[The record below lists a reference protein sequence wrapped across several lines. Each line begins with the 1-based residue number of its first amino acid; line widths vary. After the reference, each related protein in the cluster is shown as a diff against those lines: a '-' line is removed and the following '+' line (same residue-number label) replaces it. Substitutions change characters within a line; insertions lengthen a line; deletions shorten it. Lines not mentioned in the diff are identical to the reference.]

1 MFVVFFGIIILKD
14 GRDLAEHCVAFGES
28 QGASYVEARF
38 VKDHVRSLAF
48 RNSAPI
54 SGGIVPSSGIG
65 VRVLV
70 NGNMGFA
77 SFDRMKKDLAEEAI
91 LEACKMAKHAKR
103 DAPIEIGDPISNVVK
118 WGVKIGEKFSD
129 VTTDRMLEVTAEI
142 NKVMEGLDSY
152 VLFFSMAESEKYLV
166 TNEGTRIE
174 ADLALLTMMVILT
187 AKGKI
192 GSEQRYLDLTQVGGW
207 ERIKESNAIEF
218 LSNEVSRLKKS
229 AENAEKIDELLSAPI
244 DMVVG
249 HEVAGIMAH
258 ENVGHPSEGDRILG
272 REGAQAGESFW
283 RDLTIGESQIA
294 SDVVTVSDDPS
305 IPNTGGYYEY
315 DDEGVKSRRRYLIKD
330 GIANEPL
337 LNREFGVR
345 FGTESNGSAR
355 ASSFARAPITRMAN
369 TFFEP
374 GDYTFEELVEDIKLG
389 VYMRT
394 FQEWNIDDRRYQSK
408 YTGSEAYLIRNG
420 EITETMVRRP
430 VMETTSVGLLT
441 AIDAVSKVMSLEFPA
456 TCGKGDPMQG
466 VPVYAGGGQ
475 IRFRNIRLGGVG

>member
-1 MFVVFFGIIILKD
+1 MPYEVMILKD
-14 GRDLAEHCVAFGES
+14 GRDLADHCVEFGES
-28 QGASYVEARF
+28 QGASYVEARY
-38 VKDHVRSLAF
+38 VEDRVRSLAF
-48 RNSAPI
+48 RNAAPI
-54 SGGIVPSSGIG
+54 SGGTVPSSGIG
-65 VRVLV
+65 VRVLLD
-70 NGNMGFA
+70 GNMGFA
-77 SFDRMKKDLAEEAI
+77 SFDRMKKDLAEDSI
-91 LEACKMAKHAKR
+91 LAACKMAKGAKR
-103 DAPIEIGDPISNVVK
+103 DAPIGMGEPISNKIRWSVK
-118 WGVKIGEKFSD
+118 VKEKISD
-129 VTTDRMLEVTAEI
+129 VTTDRMLEVAAEI
-142 NKVMEGLDSY
+142 NNTMEGLESY
-152 VLFFSMAESEKYLV
+152 VLLFSPSESQKYLV

-174 ADLALLTMMVILT
+174 ANLALLTIMVILT

-192 GSEQRYLDLTQVGGW
+192 GSEQRYIDLTQVGGW
-207 ERIKESNAIEF
+207 EQIKESNVVEF
-218 LSNEVSRLKKS
+218 LSDEVSRLKKS

-244 DMVVG
+244 DILVG

-305 IPNTGGYYEY
+305 IPNTGGYYEW

-330 GIANEPL
+330 GIVNEPL

-345 FGTESNGSAR
+345 FGSESNGSAR
-355 ASSFARAPITRMAN
+355 ASSFSREPIIRMAN

-374 GDYTFEELVEDIKLG
+374 GDHSFEELVEDIRLG

-394 FQEWNIDDRRYQSK
+394 FQEWNIDDRRFQSK
-408 YTGSEAYLIRNG
+408 YTGSESYLIRNG

-430 VMETTSVGLLT
+430 VIETTSVGLLT
-441 AIDAVSKVMSLEFPA
+441 AIDAVSKVMSLDFPG

-475 IRFRNIRLGGVG
+475 LRFRNIRLGGIG